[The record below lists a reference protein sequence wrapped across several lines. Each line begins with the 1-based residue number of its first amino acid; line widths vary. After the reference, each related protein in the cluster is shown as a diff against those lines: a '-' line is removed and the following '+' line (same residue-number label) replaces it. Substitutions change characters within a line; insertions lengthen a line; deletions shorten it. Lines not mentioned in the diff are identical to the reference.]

1 MTESVA
7 HFNAQV
13 EWARNLMLGMLG
25 HDMRTPLQTIL
36 PTASYLASLN
46 AGETVTNARSVT
58 RTEWRQDAI
67 AAGRLV

>member
-1 MTESVA
+1 MRHSVSEAIDRAVTESVA

-36 PTASYLASLN
+36 LTASYLA
-46 AGETVTNARSVT
+46 R
-58 RTEWRQDAI
+58 
-67 AAGRLV
+67 